1 MNSGLIARRY
11 ANVLFDFAQE
21 QQATEA
27 VYADANNVCEALFGS
42 KEAMAFLTS
51 PLRKPSEKKA
61 LVDKVF
67 ANVVSPTTARFMNFV
82 IEKGRADMLA
92 EILRVYGIVFKE
104 HNGIKT
110 AIVTTAVPLAPQ
122 KQESVLDTL
131 KQKLG
136 APVEATF
143 KADPSLIGGVVF
155 EVDGSLMDCSVKR
168 QLADIEKSLVI

>member
-11 ANVLFDFAQE
+11 ANVLYDYALE

-27 VYADANNVCEALFGS
+27 VYADANNVYQALSGS
-42 KEAMAFLTS
+42 NEAMAFLKS
-51 PLRKPSEKKA
+51 PLRKPAEKKA

-67 ANVVSPTTARFMNFV
+67 ANVVSPTSARFMNFV
-82 IEKGRADMLA
+82 IEKGRAEMLA

-110 AIVTTAVPLAPQ
+110 AVVTTAVPLEAQ
-122 KQESVLDTL
+122 KQENIVATL